1 MRIKQFMGVF
11 FRDQISDKHRI
22 GYYVLSMLM
31 TMWVVI
37 HIGLLGTS
45 KEIIKCLG
53 SFGLNCSK
61 EVTKGSNTLNLNY
74 V

>member
-37 HIGLLGTS
+37 HIGLL
-45 KEIIKCLG
+45 
-53 SFGLNCSK
+53 
-61 EVTKGSNTLNLNY
+61 
-74 V
+74 